1 MLLTA
6 PAFAGVPLGGRH
18 PAPNAAVSKQTGMTE
33 ADLTQRRQNLTQ
45 ARRSLFARYPVG
57 LAMTRPASAE
67 LFARRGIARA
77 VRGLVAVLC
86 ACGASASAPAGARA
100 IRPLFEP
107 TDLELE
113 ATGVTE
119 VDLQLGAIRSQ
130 GPWRVV
136 LPDFEVDV
144 GLLPWLELDLDGA
157 YAIEGPSTGP
167 FSFDHA
173 APDSLWP
180 SVKIGIYDDH
190 DEQLGR
196 SGAFGVQVGPKVPVA
211 PGAHGLGVE
220 SLLLFGY
227 VYHRLHTVLNAGGF
241 VDPAP
246 DEMSGR
252 PIGIELGLDLELDLD
267 DINRFSL
274 TGEVSGVAFV
284 SDDPGQLLATAGLTW
299 SVTRSLDLSVVGLWG
314 FLAGSD
320 RYGALLGVS
329 PKFRFLGTAK
339 GP

>member
-1 MLLTA
+1 MIRSA
-6 PAFAGVPLGGRH
+6 PH
-18 PAPNAAVSKQTGMTE
+18 EPA
-33 ADLTQRRQNLTQ
+33 
-45 ARRSLFARYPVG
+45 ARRRRARVRRWVAA
-57 LAMTRPASAE
+57 LA
-67 LFARRGIARA
+67 
-77 VRGLVAVLC
+77 V
-86 ACGASASAPAGARA
+86 ACGLPSSLTHARA

-113 ATGVTE
+113 DTGVTE

-157 YAIEGPSTGP
+157 YAIEGPTMGP

-180 SVKIGIYDDH
+180 SVKLGFYDDH
-190 DEQLGR
+190 DGQTGR

-211 PGAHGLGVE
+211 AGSHGVGVE

-227 VYHRLHTVLNAGGF
+227 VYHHLHTVLNTGGF
-241 VDPAP
+241 IDPAP
-246 DEMSGR
+246 DPASGR
-252 PIGIELGLDLELDLD
+252 PIGIELGLDIDLDLD
-267 DINRFSL
+267 DIDRFSL
-274 TGEVSGVAFV
+274 TGEFSGVAFV

-299 SVTRSLDLSVVGLWG
+299 SVTKSLDLSVVGLWG

-339 GP
+339 AP